1 MKKIVL
7 TLISTALIT
16 TYSYSLDCINA
27 IDTYSLKECANID
40 YEKADKKLN
49 ETYKKVMSTLDDEGK
64 ELLKI
69 SQRAWIVFRDS
80 NARFQSDSMRGGTG
94 QGLIHI
100 STMTD
105 MTIQREKELSM
116 NLN

>member
-1 MKKIVL
+1 MVI
-7 TLISTALIT
+7 A
-16 TYSYSLDCINA
+16 
-27 IDTYSLKECANID
+27 
-40 YEKADKKLN
+40 
-49 ETYKKVMSTLDDEGK
+49 
-64 ELLKI
+64 
-69 SQRAWIVFRDS
+69 QRAWIVFRDS